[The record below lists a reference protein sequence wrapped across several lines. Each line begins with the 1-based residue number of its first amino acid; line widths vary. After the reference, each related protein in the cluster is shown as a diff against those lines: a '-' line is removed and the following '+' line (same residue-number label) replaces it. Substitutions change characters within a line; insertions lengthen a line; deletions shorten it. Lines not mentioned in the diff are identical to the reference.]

1 MYRRIALLLIAG
13 LLTFGCAATQPKGK
27 LEMDVEVYAEKL
39 GNYSL
44 EESCDMRSEDF
55 ESFISRI
62 ILLGDLVTHP
72 EHGRIRT
79 HYTGVS
85 ISKKDGKV
93 FNLSVSIGKKLDSLG
108 IITIAVDLDT
118 NERAEWFDVDEDGIP
133 ELVDRGLGG
142 GREMVK
148 AMDVDVY
155 CNVVWILMQ
164 KEIYYP
170 PPEETK

>member
-1 MYRRIALLLIAG
+1 MYHRIVLLIIAS
-13 LLTFGCAATQPKGK
+13 LLAFGCATVQPEGK
-27 LEMDVEVYAEKL
+27 LEMDVEAYAEKL

-44 EESCDMRSEDF
+44 EESCDIRSEDF

-72 EHGRIRT
+72 EHGRLRT
-79 HYTGVS
+79 HYTGVT
-85 ISKKDGKV
+85 IAKKDGQP

-133 ELVDRGLGG
+133 ELVDRHLGG
-142 GREMVK
+142 GRQVVEP
-148 AMDVDVY
+148 MDVDVY
-155 CNVVWILMQ
+155 CNIVWILMQ

-170 PPEETK
+170 PKGE